1 MSFRQC
7 NHRRRALERKNSV
20 RRARRVGAGVLRRLL
35 AIRLWKPLEGRPFRR
50 LWAGAGLSMLADQAF
65 LVALAWLVLRI
76 TGSGAELGLVL
87 AVASIP
93 GTILTPAGGVLSDRY
108 SPALIMIISSAG
120 RVLLLAVLTA
130 LILVDATR
138 IWHVYLIAASLSALD
153 ALYYPA
159 SMSILPALVDR
170 DRLSAANGLTQGAEQ
185 VSSILGPALAGILL
199 ALIGL
204 GASFGAT
211 AVLFLIATALF
222 GAVARAAKPS
232 VPHDGDVR
240 EEDKEQSGARIE
252 FSEGLRYV
260 WRDGVI
266 RSLLLILLCT
276 NLAMM
281 GPLYVGGAVLAESR
295 LGGAGAFGTLV
306 GAAGVGALIGVAG
319 AGSVRRFRRRGLIE
333 LGLTGLLGLI
343 VGAIA
348 FVPNLVAAIA
358 LATAIGATSSF
369 LGVITVSWL
378 QERTEPALIGR
389 VMSFAMFSA
398 VALDPISFALA
409 GVLVEIDLKA
419 MFLAAGALLLLT
431 ALSGSLSR
439 TMREVD

>member
-1 MSFRQC
+1 MLSRL
-7 NHRRRALERKNSV
+7 RALHFW
-20 RRARRVGAGVLRRLL
+20 
-35 AIRLWKPLEGRPFRR
+35 IPLEARSFRR

-65 LVALAWLVLRI
+65 LVALAWLVLRVA
-76 TGSGAELGLVL
+76 GSGAELGLVL

-108 SPALIMIISSAG
+108 SPALIMIWASAG
-120 RVLLLAVLTA
+120 RVLLLALLTVLIMA
-130 LILVDATR
+130 DATKL
-138 IWHVYLIAASLSALD
+138 WHVYVIAAGLSALD

-159 SMSILPALVDR
+159 SMSIVPTLVDR
-170 DRLSAANGLTQGAEQ
+170 DRLSAANALTQAAEQ
-185 VSSILGPALAGILL
+185 VSSIFGPALAGTLL
-199 ALIGL
+199 ALLGL

-211 AVLFLIATALF
+211 SVLFLIATALF
-222 GAVARAAKPS
+222 VAIARAAKPS
-232 VPHDGDVR
+232 GASDVP
-240 EEDKEQSGARIE
+240 EEDNEQSGARIE
-252 FSEGLRYV
+252 FSEGIRYV

-306 GAAGVGALIGVAG
+306 GAAGVGALVGVVG
-319 AGSVRRFRRRGLIE
+319 AGSVSRFRRRGLIE
-333 LGLTGLLGLI
+333 LGLTGLLGII

-348 FVPNLVAAIA
+348 FVPNLAAAVA

-369 LGVITVSWL
+369 LGVVTVSWL

-409 GVLVEIDLKA
+409 GMLVGLNLTA

-431 ALSGSLSR
+431 AVLGALSH
-439 TMREVD
+439 TMREAD

>member
-1 MSFRQC
+1 M
-7 NHRRRALERKNSV
+7 L
-20 RRARRVGAGVLRRLL
+20 GRLL
-35 AIRLWKPLEGRPFRR
+35 ALRFWMPLKASAFRR

-65 LVALAWLVLRI
+65 LVALTWLVLRV

-108 SPALIMIISSAG
+108 SPALIMIWTSAG
-120 RVLLLAVLTA
+120 RVLLLALLTF
-130 LILVDATR
+130 LIMADATR
-138 IWHVYLIAASLSALD
+138 IWHVYVIAAGLSALD

-159 SMSILPALVDR
+159 SMSIVPTLVDR
-170 DRLSAANGLTQGAEQ
+170 ARLNAANALSQAAEQ
-185 VSSILGPALAGILL
+185 VSSIFGPALAGTLL
-199 ALIGL
+199 ALLGL

-222 GAVARAAKPS
+222 GAVARAAKSSGPQAS
-232 VPHDGDVR
+232 DVP
-240 EEDKEQSGARIE
+240 EEDKGQSGARIE
-252 FSEGLRYV
+252 FSEGISYV

-281 GPLYVGGAVLAESR
+281 GPLYVGGAVLADSR
-295 LGGAGAFGTLV
+295 LGGAGAFATLV
-306 GAAGVGALIGVAG
+306 GAAGAGALIGVVG
-319 AGSVRRFRRRGLIE
+319 AGSVSRFRRRGLIE
-333 LGLTGLLGLI
+333 LGLTGLLGII

-348 FVPNLVAAIA
+348 FVPNLVAAVA
-358 LATAIGATSSF
+358 LATSIGAISSF
-369 LGVITVSWL
+369 LGVITISWL
-378 QERTEPALIGR
+378 QERAEPRLIGR

-409 GVLVEIDLKA
+409 GVLVELDLTA
-419 MFLAAGALLLLT
+419 MFLAAGTLLLLT
-431 ALSGSLSR
+431 AVLGALSR

>member
-1 MSFRQC
+1 M
-7 NHRRRALERKNSV
+7 
-20 RRARRVGAGVLRRLL
+20 LRRLL
-35 AIRLWKPLEGRPFRR
+35 AFRLWKPLEARPFRR

-65 LVALAWLVLRI
+65 LVALTWLVLRI
-76 TGSGAELGLVL
+76 SGSGAELGLVL

-120 RVLLLAVLTA
+120 RVLLLAFLTA

-138 IWHVYLIAASLSALD
+138 IWHVYLIAAGLSALD

-159 SMSILPALVDR
+159 SMSILPTLVDR
-170 DRLSAANGLTQGAEQ
+170 DRLSAANALTQGAEQ

-222 GAVARAAKPS
+222 GSVARAAKTS
-232 VPHDGDVR
+232 GSQASDVS
-240 EEDKEQSGARIE
+240 EEDNVQGGARIE
-252 FSEGLRYV
+252 FGEGLRYV

-306 GAAGVGALIGVAG
+306 GAAGVGALVGVAV
-319 AGSVRRFRRRGLIE
+319 AGSVSRFRRRGLIE

-348 FVPNLVAAIA
+348 FVPNLTAAIV

-409 GVLVEIDLKA
+409 GVLVGINLEA

-431 ALSGSLSR
+431 AVSGAISR
-439 TMREVD
+439 TMRRAD

>member
-1 MSFRQC
+1 
-7 NHRRRALERKNSV
+7 L
-20 RRARRVGAGVLRRLL
+20 
-35 AIRLWKPLEGRPFRR
+35 
-50 LWAGAGLSMLADQAF
+50 AGA
-65 LVALAWLVLRI
+65 
-76 TGSGAELGLVL
+76 
-87 AVASIP
+87 
-93 GTILTPAGGVLSDRY
+93 
-108 SPALIMIISSAG
+108 
-120 RVLLLAVLTA
+120 
-130 LILVDATR
+130 
-138 IWHVYLIAASLSALD
+138 
-153 ALYYPA
+153 
-159 SMSILPALVDR
+159 
-170 DRLSAANGLTQGAEQ
+170 
-185 VSSILGPALAGILL
+185 LL
-199 ALIGL
+199 ALLGL
-204 GASFGAT
+204 GASLGAT

-232 VPHDGDVR
+232 GSKADDVP
-240 EEDKEQSGARIE
+240 EEDKGQSGARIE
-252 FSEGLRYV
+252 FSEGMRYV

-306 GAAGVGALIGVAG
+306 GAAGVGALIGIVG
-319 AGSVRRFRRRGLIE
+319 AGSVSRFRRRGLIE
-333 LGLTGLLGLI
+333 LGLTGLLGII

-348 FVPNLVAAIA
+348 FVPNLLAAIA
-358 LATAIGATSSF
+358 IATAIGATSSF

-378 QERTEPALIGR
+378 QERTEPALLGR

-409 GVLVEIDLKA
+409 GILVELDLTA

-431 ALSGSLSR
+431 AVLGALSR

>member
-1 MSFRQC
+1 
-7 NHRRRALERKNSV
+7 
-20 RRARRVGAGVLRRLL
+20 VLGRLL
-35 AIRLWKPLEGRPFRR
+35 ALRFWVPLKASAFRR

-65 LVALAWLVLRI
+65 LVALTWLVLRV

-93 GTILTPAGGVLSDRY
+93 GTILTPAGEVLSDRY
-108 SPALIMIISSAG
+108 SPALIMIWTSAG
-120 RVLLLAVLTA
+120 RVLLLALLTF
-130 LILVDATR
+130 LIMADATR
-138 IWHVYLIAASLSALD
+138 IWHVYVIAAGLSALD

-159 SMSILPALVDR
+159 SMSIVPTLVDR
-170 DRLSAANGLTQGAEQ
+170 ARLNAANALSQAAEQ
-185 VSSILGPALAGILL
+185 VSSIFGPALAGTLL
-199 ALIGL
+199 ALLGL

-222 GAVARAAKPS
+222 GAVARAAKSSGPQACD
-232 VPHDGDVR
+232 VP
-240 EEDKEQSGARIE
+240 EEDKGQSGARIE
-252 FSEGLRYV
+252 FSEGISYV

-295 LGGAGAFGTLV
+295 LGGAGAFATLV
-306 GAAGVGALIGVAG
+306 GAAGAGALIGVVG
-319 AGSVRRFRRRGLIE
+319 AGSVSRFRRRGLIE
-333 LGLTGLLGLI
+333 LGLTGLLGII

-348 FVPNLVAAIA
+348 FVPNLVAAVA
-358 LATAIGATSSF
+358 LATSIGAISSF
-369 LGVITVSWL
+369 LGVITISWL
-378 QERTEPALIGR
+378 QERAEPRLIGR

-409 GVLVEIDLKA
+409 GVLVELDLTA
-419 MFLAAGALLLLT
+419 MFLAAGTLLLLT
-431 ALSGSLSR
+431 AVLGALSH

>member
-1 MSFRQC
+1 VLGRL
-7 NHRRRALERKNSV
+7 RALHF
-20 RRARRVGAGVLRRLL
+20 
-35 AIRLWKPLEGRPFRR
+35 WKPLEGRSFRR
-50 LWAGAGLSMLADQAF
+50 LWAGAGLSMIADQAF
-65 LVALAWLVLRI
+65 LVALTWLVLRVS
-76 TGSGAELGLVL
+76 GSGAELGLVL

-108 SPALIMIISSAG
+108 SPALIMIWASAG
-120 RVLLLAVLTA
+120 RILLLALLTG
-130 LILVDATR
+130 LIVADTTQL
-138 IWHVYLIAASLSALD
+138 WHVYVIAASLSALD

-159 SMSILPALVDR
+159 SMSIVPTLVDR
-170 DRLSAANGLTQGAEQ
+170 DRLGAANALTHGAEQ
-185 VSSILGPALAGILL
+185 ASSIFGPALAGGLL
-199 ALIGL
+199 ALLGL

-211 AVLFLIATALF
+211 AVLFLISTALF
-222 GAVARAAKPS
+222 GTVARAAKPAGARA
-232 VPHDGDVR
+232 GDVP
-240 EEDKEQSGARIE
+240 EEDQSRALASFIE
-252 FSEGLRYV
+252 GIRYV

-306 GAAGVGALIGVAG
+306 GAAGVGALIGVAA

-333 LGLTGLLGLI
+333 LGLTGLLGVI

-348 FVPNLVAAIA
+348 FVPNLVAAIVI
-358 LATAIGATSSF
+358 ATAIGATASF
-369 LGVITVSWL
+369 LGIITISWL
-378 QERTEPALIGR
+378 QERTEPGLLGR

-409 GVLVEIDLKA
+409 GILVELDLTA

-431 ALSGSLSR
+431 ALLGVLSR

>member
-1 MSFRQC
+1 M
-7 NHRRRALERKNSV
+7 
-20 RRARRVGAGVLRRLL
+20 LRRLL
-35 AIRLWKPLEGRPFRR
+35 ALHIWRPLEARPFRR
-50 LWAGAGLSMLADQAF
+50 LWARAGLSMVADQAF
-65 LVALAWLVLRI
+65 LVALTWLVLRVS
-76 TGSGAELGLVL
+76 GSSAELGLVL

-93 GTILTPAGGVLSDRY
+93 GTILTPAGGILSDRY
-108 SPALIMIISSAG
+108 SPALIMISASAG
-120 RVLLLAVLTA
+120 RVLLLALLTV
-130 LILVDATR
+130 LILADATR
-138 IWHVYLIAASLSALD
+138 LWHVYVIAASLSALD

-159 SMSILPALVDR
+159 SMSIVPTMVDR
-170 DRLSAANGLTQGAEQ
+170 DRLSAANALTQGAEQ
-185 VSSILGPALAGILL
+185 ASSIFGPALAGSLVALL
-199 ALIGL
+199 GL

-222 GAVARAAKPS
+222 GAVARAAKFAGPPTS
-232 VPHDGDVR
+232 DVPE
-240 EEDKEQSGARIE
+240 EEDNEQGRALIE

-306 GAAGVGALIGVAG
+306 GAAGIGSLIGVVG
-319 AGSVRRFRRRGLIE
+319 AGSVSRFRRRGLIE
-333 LGLTGLLGLI
+333 LGLTGLLGII

-348 FVPNLVAAIA
+348 FVPNLVAAVA
-358 LATAIGATSSF
+358 LATAIGATASF
-369 LGVITVSWL
+369 LGVITISWL
-378 QERTEPALIGR
+378 QERTEPGLIGR

-409 GVLVEIDLKA
+409 GFLVEFDLTA

-431 ALSGSLSR
+431 AVLGALSR

>member
-1 MSFRQC
+1 MLGRL
-7 NHRRRALERKNSV
+7 RALHF
-20 RRARRVGAGVLRRLL
+20 
-35 AIRLWKPLEGRPFRR
+35 WKPLEARSFRR
-50 LWAGAGLSMLADQAF
+50 LWAGAGLSMIADQAF
-65 LVALAWLVLRI
+65 LVALTWLVLRVS
-76 TGSGAELGLVL
+76 GSGAELGLVL

-93 GTILTPAGGVLSDRY
+93 GTILTPVGGVLSDRY
-108 SPALIMIISSAG
+108 SPALIMIWASAG
-120 RVLLLAVLTA
+120 RILLLALLTA
-130 LILVDATR
+130 LILADATLL
-138 IWHVYLIAASLSALD
+138 WHVYVIAASLSALD

-159 SMSILPALVDR
+159 SMSIVPSLVDR
-170 DRLSAANGLTQGAEQ
+170 DRLGAANALTQGAEQ
-185 VSSILGPALAGILL
+185 ASSIFGPALAGGLL
-199 ALIGL
+199 ALLGL

-222 GAVARAAKPS
+222 GAVARAAKPAGS
-232 VPHDGDVR
+232 PAGDVP
-240 EEDKEQSGARIE
+240 EENNEQNRALTSFIE
-252 FSEGLRYV
+252 GIRYV

-306 GAAGVGALIGVAG
+306 GAAGVGSLIGVAG

-333 LGLTGLLGLI
+333 LGLTGLLGII

-348 FVPNLVAAIA
+348 FVPNLMAAIA
-358 LATAIGATSSF
+358 LATAIGATGSF
-369 LGVITVSWL
+369 LGVITISWL
-378 QERTEPALIGR
+378 QERTEPGLLGR

-409 GVLVEIDLKA
+409 GVLVELDLTA

-431 ALSGSLSR
+431 AVLGALSR

>member
-1 MSFRQC
+1 
-7 NHRRRALERKNSV
+7 
-20 RRARRVGAGVLRRLL
+20 
-35 AIRLWKPLEGRPFRR
+35 
-50 LWAGAGLSMLADQAF
+50 MLADQAF
-65 LVALAWLVLRI
+65 LVALTWLVLRV

-93 GTILTPAGGVLSDRY
+93 GTILTPAGGVLSDRH
-108 SPALIMIISSAG
+108 SPALIMISTSAG
-120 RVLLLAVLTA
+120 RVLLLALLTV
-130 LILVDATR
+130 LILADATKL
-138 IWHVYLIAASLSALD
+138 WHVYVIAAGLSALD
-153 ALYYPA
+153 GLYYPA
-159 SMSILPALVDR
+159 SMSIVPTLVDR
-170 DRLSAANGLTQGAEQ
+170 DRLSAANALTQGAEQ
-185 VSSILGPALAGILL
+185 VSSIFGPALAGTLL
-199 ALIGL
+199 ALLGL

-222 GAVARAAKPS
+222 GAVTRAAKS
-232 VPHDGDVR
+232 SGSQAGDVP
-240 EEDKEQSGARIE
+240 EVDNGQGGARIE
-252 FSEGLRYV
+252 FSEGVRYV

-306 GAAGVGALIGVAG
+306 GAAGVGALIGVVG
-319 AGSVRRFRRRGLIE
+319 AGSVSRFRRRGLIE
-333 LGLTGLLGLI
+333 LGLTGLLGII

-348 FVPNLVAAIA
+348 FVPNLAAA
-358 LATAIGATSSF
+358 VTLAISIGATSSF
-369 LGVITVSWL
+369 LGVITISWL

-409 GVLVEIDLKA
+409 GILVGLNLTA

-431 ALSGSLSR
+431 AVLGALSR

>member
-1 MSFRQC
+1 
-7 NHRRRALERKNSV
+7 
-20 RRARRVGAGVLRRLL
+20 VLGRLL
-35 AIRLWKPLEGRPFRR
+35 ALRFWVPLKASAFRR

-65 LVALAWLVLRI
+65 LVALTWLVLRV

-108 SPALIMIISSAG
+108 SPALIMIWTSAG
-120 RVLLLAVLTA
+120 RVLLLALLTF
-130 LILVDATR
+130 LIMADATR
-138 IWHVYLIAASLSALD
+138 IWHVYVIAAGLSALD

-159 SMSILPALVDR
+159 SMSIVPTLVDR
-170 DRLSAANGLTQGAEQ
+170 ARLNAANALSQAAEQ
-185 VSSILGPALAGILL
+185 VSSIFGPALAGTLL
-199 ALIGL
+199 ALLGL

-222 GAVARAAKPS
+222 GAVARAAKSSGPQACD
-232 VPHDGDVR
+232 VP
-240 EEDKEQSGARIE
+240 EEDKGQSGARIE
-252 FSEGLRYV
+252 FSEGISYV

-295 LGGAGAFGTLV
+295 LGGAGAFATLV
-306 GAAGVGALIGVAG
+306 GAAGAGALIGVVG
-319 AGSVRRFRRRGLIE
+319 AGSVSRFRRRGLIE
-333 LGLTGLLGLI
+333 LGLTGLLGII

-348 FVPNLVAAIA
+348 FVPNLVAAVA
-358 LATAIGATSSF
+358 LATSIGAISSF
-369 LGVITVSWL
+369 LGVITISWL
-378 QERTEPALIGR
+378 QERAEPRLIGR

-409 GVLVEIDLKA
+409 GVLVELDLTA
-419 MFLAAGALLLLT
+419 MFLAAGTLLLLT
-431 ALSGSLSR
+431 AVLGALSH

>member
-1 MSFRQC
+1 
-7 NHRRRALERKNSV
+7 
-20 RRARRVGAGVLRRLL
+20 
-35 AIRLWKPLEGRPFRR
+35 
-50 LWAGAGLSMLADQAF
+50 MLADQAF
-65 LVALAWLVLRI
+65 LVALTWLVLRV

-93 GTILTPAGGVLSDRY
+93 GTILMPAGGVLSDRY
-108 SPALIMIISSAG
+108 SPALIMIWASAG
-120 RVLLLAVLTA
+120 RVLLLALLTVLIMA
-130 LILVDATR
+130 DATR
-138 IWHVYLIAASLSALD
+138 IWHVYVIAAGLSALD

-159 SMSILPALVDR
+159 SMSIVPTLVDR
-170 DRLSAANGLTQGAEQ
+170 DRLSAANALTQAAEQ
-185 VSSILGPALAGILL
+185 VSSIFGPALAGTLL
-199 ALIGL
+199 ALLGL

-222 GAVARAAKPS
+222 GAVARVAKPS
-232 VPHDGDVR
+232 GAEASDVP
-240 EEDKEQSGARIE
+240 EDNEQSGARIE
-252 FSEGLRYV
+252 FSEGIRYV

-306 GAAGVGALIGVAG
+306 GAAGVGALVGVVG
-319 AGSVRRFRRRGLIE
+319 AGSVSRFRRRGLIE
-333 LGLTGLLGLI
+333 LGLTGLLGII

-348 FVPNLVAAIA
+348 FVPNLAAAVA
-358 LATAIGATSSF
+358 LAIAIGATSSF

-409 GVLVEIDLKA
+409 GMLVGLNLTA

-431 ALSGSLSR
+431 AVLGALSR

>member
-1 MSFRQC
+1 
-7 NHRRRALERKNSV
+7 
-20 RRARRVGAGVLRRLL
+20 VLGRLL
-35 AIRLWKPLEGRPFRR
+35 ALRFWMPLKASAFRR

-65 LVALAWLVLRI
+65 LVALTWLVLRV

-108 SPALIMIISSAG
+108 SPALIMIWTSAG
-120 RVLLLAVLTA
+120 RVLLLALLTF
-130 LILVDATR
+130 LIMADATR
-138 IWHVYLIAASLSALD
+138 IWHVYVIAAGLSALD

-159 SMSILPALVDR
+159 SMSIVPTLVDR
-170 DRLSAANGLTQGAEQ
+170 ARLNAANALSQAAEQ
-185 VSSILGPALAGILL
+185 VSSIFGPALAGTLL
-199 ALIGL
+199 ALLGL

-222 GAVARAAKPS
+222 GAVARAAKSSRPQAS
-232 VPHDGDVR
+232 DVP
-240 EEDKEQSGARIE
+240 EEDKGQSGARIE
-252 FSEGLRYV
+252 LSEGISYV

-295 LGGAGAFGTLV
+295 LGGAGAFATLV
-306 GAAGVGALIGVAG
+306 GAAGAGALIGVVG
-319 AGSVRRFRRRGLIE
+319 AGSVSRFRRRGLIE
-333 LGLTGLLGLI
+333 LGLTGLLGII

-348 FVPNLVAAIA
+348 FVPNLVAAVA
-358 LATAIGATSSF
+358 LATSIGAISSF
-369 LGVITVSWL
+369 LGVITISWL
-378 QERTEPALIGR
+378 QERAEPRLIGR

-398 VALDPISFALA
+398 IALDPISFALA
-409 GVLVEIDLKA
+409 GVLVELDLTA
-419 MFLAAGALLLLT
+419 MFLAAGTLLLLT
-431 ALSGSLSR
+431 AVLGGLSR

>member
-1 MSFRQC
+1 M
-7 NHRRRALERKNSV
+7 
-20 RRARRVGAGVLRRLL
+20 
-35 AIRLWKPLEGRPFRR
+35 I
-50 LWAGAGLSMLADQAF
+50 ADQAF
-65 LVALAWLVLRI
+65 LVALTWLVLRVS
-76 TGSGAELGLVL
+76 GSGAELGLVL

-108 SPALIMIISSAG
+108 SPALIMIWASAG
-120 RVLLLAVLTA
+120 RILLLALLTG
-130 LILVDATR
+130 LIVADATQL
-138 IWHVYLIAASLSALD
+138 WHVYVIAASLSALD

-159 SMSILPALVDR
+159 SMTIVPTLVDR
-170 DRLSAANGLTQGAEQ
+170 DRLGAANALTHGAEQ
-185 VSSILGPALAGILL
+185 ASSIFGPALAGGLL
-199 ALIGL
+199 ALLGL

-211 AVLFLIATALF
+211 AVLFLISTALF
-222 GAVARAAKPS
+222 GTVARAAKPARS
-232 VPHDGDVR
+232 QAGEVP
-240 EEDKEQSGARIE
+240 EEDQSRALASFIE
-252 FSEGLRYV
+252 GISYV

-306 GAAGVGALIGVAG
+306 GAAGVGALIGVAA

-333 LGLTGLLGLI
+333 LGLTGLLGVI

-358 LATAIGATSSF
+358 LATAIGATASF
-369 LGVITVSWL
+369 LGVITISWL
-378 QERTEPALIGR
+378 QERTEPGLLGR

-409 GVLVEIDLKA
+409 GILVELDLTA

-431 ALSGSLSR
+431 ALLGVLSR

>member
-1 MSFRQC
+1 
-7 NHRRRALERKNSV
+7 
-20 RRARRVGAGVLRRLL
+20 VLGRLL
-35 AIRLWKPLEGRPFRR
+35 ALRFWVPLKASAFRR

-65 LVALAWLVLRI
+65 LVALTWLVLRV

-108 SPALIMIISSAG
+108 SPALIMIWTSAG
-120 RVLLLAVLTA
+120 RVLLLALLTF
-130 LILVDATR
+130 LIMADATR
-138 IWHVYLIAASLSALD
+138 IWHVYVIAAGLSALD

-159 SMSILPALVDR
+159 SMSIVPTLVDR
-170 DRLSAANGLTQGAEQ
+170 TRLNAANALSQAAEQ
-185 VSSILGPALAGILL
+185 VSSIFGPALAGTLL
-199 ALIGL
+199 ALLGL

-232 VPHDGDVR
+232 GSQASDVP
-240 EEDKEQSGARIE
+240 EEDKGQSGARIE
-252 FSEGLRYV
+252 FSEGIRYV

-306 GAAGVGALIGVAG
+306 GAAGVGALIGVVG
-319 AGSVRRFRRRGLIE
+319 AGSVSRFRRRGLIE
-333 LGLTGLLGLI
+333 LGLTGLLGII

-348 FVPNLVAAIA
+348 FVPNLVTAVA
-358 LATAIGATSSF
+358 LATSIGAISSF
-369 LGVITVSWL
+369 LGVITISWL
-378 QERTEPALIGR
+378 QERAEPRLIGR

-409 GVLVEIDLKA
+409 GVLVELDLTA

-431 ALSGSLSR
+431 AVLGALSR

>member
-1 MSFRQC
+1 M
-7 NHRRRALERKNSV
+7 
-20 RRARRVGAGVLRRLL
+20 
-35 AIRLWKPLEGRPFRR
+35 I
-50 LWAGAGLSMLADQAF
+50 ADQAF
-65 LVALAWLVLRI
+65 LVALTWLVLRVS
-76 TGSGAELGLVL
+76 GSGAELGLVL

-93 GTILTPAGGVLSDRY
+93 GTILTPVGGVLSDRY
-108 SPALIMIISSAG
+108 SPALIMIWASVG
-120 RVLLLAVLTA
+120 RILLLALLTA
-130 LILVDATR
+130 LILADATLL
-138 IWHVYLIAASLSALD
+138 WHVYVIAASLSALD

-159 SMSILPALVDR
+159 SMSIVPSLVDR
-170 DRLSAANGLTQGAEQ
+170 DRLGAANALTQGAEQ
-185 VSSILGPALAGILL
+185 ASSIFGPALAGGLL
-199 ALIGL
+199 ALLGL

-222 GAVARAAKPS
+222 GAVARAAKPAGS
-232 VPHDGDVR
+232 PAGDVP
-240 EEDKEQSGARIE
+240 EEDDEQSRALTSFIE
-252 FSEGLRYV
+252 GIRYV

-306 GAAGVGALIGVAG
+306 GAAGVGSLIGVAG

-333 LGLTGLLGLI
+333 LGLTGLLGII

-358 LATAIGATSSF
+358 LATAIGATASF
-369 LGVITVSWL
+369 LGVITISWL
-378 QERTEPALIGR
+378 QERTEPGLLGR

-409 GVLVEIDLKA
+409 GVLVELDLTA

-431 ALSGSLSR
+431 AVLGALNR

>member
-1 MSFRQC
+1 M
-7 NHRRRALERKNSV
+7 
-20 RRARRVGAGVLRRLL
+20 
-35 AIRLWKPLEGRPFRR
+35 PLKASAFRR

-65 LVALAWLVLRI
+65 LVALTWLVLRV

-108 SPALIMIISSAG
+108 SPALIMIWTSAG
-120 RVLLLAVLTA
+120 RVLLLALLTF
-130 LILVDATR
+130 LIMADATR
-138 IWHVYLIAASLSALD
+138 IWHVYVIAAGLSALD

-159 SMSILPALVDR
+159 SMSIVPTLVDR
-170 DRLSAANGLTQGAEQ
+170 ARLNAANALSQAAEQ
-185 VSSILGPALAGILL
+185 VSSIFGPALAGTLL
-199 ALIGL
+199 ALLGL

-222 GAVARAAKPS
+222 GAVARAAKSSGPQAS
-232 VPHDGDVR
+232 DVP
-240 EEDKEQSGARIE
+240 EEDKGQSGARIE
-252 FSEGLRYV
+252 LSEGISYV

-306 GAAGVGALIGVAG
+306 GAAGAGALIGVVG
-319 AGSVRRFRRRGLIE
+319 AGSVSRFRRRGLIE
-333 LGLTGLLGLI
+333 LGLTGLLGII

-348 FVPNLVAAIA
+348 FVPNLVAAVA
-358 LATAIGATSSF
+358 LATSIGAISSF
-369 LGVITVSWL
+369 LGVITISWL
-378 QERTEPALIGR
+378 QERAEPRLIGR

-409 GVLVEIDLKA
+409 GVLVELDLTA
-419 MFLAAGALLLLT
+419 MFLAAGTLLLLT
-431 ALSGSLSR
+431 AVLGALSR

>member
-1 MSFRQC
+1 M
-7 NHRRRALERKNSV
+7 
-20 RRARRVGAGVLRRLL
+20 
-35 AIRLWKPLEGRPFRR
+35 PLEVRSFRR

-65 LVALAWLVLRI
+65 LVALTWLVLRV

-108 SPALIMIISSAG
+108 SPALIMIWASAV
-120 RVLLLAVLTA
+120 RVLLLALLTVLIMADT
-130 LILVDATR
+130 TR
-138 IWHVYLIAASLSALD
+138 IWHVYIIAAGLSALD

-159 SMSILPALVDR
+159 SMSIVPTLVDR
-170 DRLSAANGLTQGAEQ
+170 DRLSAANALTQAAEQ
-185 VSSILGPALAGILL
+185 VSSIFGPALAGTLL
-199 ALIGL
+199 ALLGL

-211 AVLFLIATALF
+211 SVLFLIATALF
-222 GAVARAAKPS
+222 GAVARVAKPS
-232 VPHDGDVR
+232 GAEVSDVP
-240 EEDKEQSGARIE
+240 EEDKGQSGARIE
-252 FSEGLRYV
+252 FSEGIRYV

-306 GAAGVGALIGVAG
+306 GAAGVGALIGIVG
-319 AGSVRRFRRRGLIE
+319 AGSVSRFRRRGLIE
-333 LGLTGLLGLI
+333 LGLTSLLGVI

-348 FVPNLVAAIA
+348 FVPNLAAAIA
-358 LATAIGATSSF
+358 LAIAIGATSSF
-369 LGVITVSWL
+369 LGVVTVSWL

-409 GVLVEIDLKA
+409 GMLVGLNLTA

-431 ALSGSLSR
+431 AVLGALSH
-439 TMREVD
+439 TMREAD

>member
-1 MSFRQC
+1 M
-7 NHRRRALERKNSV
+7 
-20 RRARRVGAGVLRRLL
+20 
-35 AIRLWKPLEGRPFRR
+35 PLEVRSFRR

-65 LVALAWLVLRI
+65 LVALTWLVLRVA
-76 TGSGAELGLVL
+76 GSGAELGLVL

-108 SPALIMIISSAG
+108 SPALIMIWASAV
-120 RVLLLAVLTA
+120 RVLLLALLTVLIMADT
-130 LILVDATR
+130 TR
-138 IWHVYLIAASLSALD
+138 IWHVYIIAAGLSALD

-159 SMSILPALVDR
+159 SMSIVPTLVDR
-170 DRLSAANGLTQGAEQ
+170 ARLNAANALSQAAEQ
-185 VSSILGPALAGILL
+185 VSSIFGPALAGTLL
-199 ALIGL
+199 ALLGL

-232 VPHDGDVR
+232 GPQASDVP
-240 EEDKEQSGARIE
+240 EEDKGQSGARIE
-252 FSEGLRYV
+252 LSEGISYV

-295 LGGAGAFGTLV
+295 LGGAGAFATLV
-306 GAAGVGALIGVAG
+306 GAAGAGALIGVVG
-319 AGSVRRFRRRGLIE
+319 AGSVSRFRRRGLIE
-333 LGLTGLLGLI
+333 LGLTGLLGII

-348 FVPNLVAAIA
+348 FVPNLVAAVA
-358 LATAIGATSSF
+358 LATSIGAISSF
-369 LGVITVSWL
+369 LGVITISWL
-378 QERTEPALIGR
+378 QERAEPRLIGR
-389 VMSFAMFSA
+389 VMSFAMFYA

-409 GVLVEIDLKA
+409 GVLVELDLTA
-419 MFLAAGALLLLT
+419 MFLAAGTLLLLT
-431 ALSGSLSR
+431 AVLGALSH

>member
-1 MSFRQC
+1 
-7 NHRRRALERKNSV
+7 
-20 RRARRVGAGVLRRLL
+20 
-35 AIRLWKPLEGRPFRR
+35 
-50 LWAGAGLSMLADQAF
+50 
-65 LVALAWLVLRI
+65 VALTWLVLRV

-108 SPALIMIISSAG
+108 SPALIMIWTSAG
-120 RVLLLAVLTA
+120 RVLLLALLTF
-130 LILVDATR
+130 LIMADATR
-138 IWHVYLIAASLSALD
+138 IWHVYVIAAGLSALD

-159 SMSILPALVDR
+159 SMSIVPTLVDR
-170 DRLSAANGLTQGAEQ
+170 ARLNAANALSQAAEQ
-185 VSSILGPALAGILL
+185 VSSIFGPALAGTLL
-199 ALIGL
+199 ALLGL

-211 AVLFLIATALF
+211 AFLFLIATALF

-232 VPHDGDVR
+232 GPQASDVP
-240 EEDKEQSGARIE
+240 EEDKGQSGARIE
-252 FSEGLRYV
+252 FSEGISYV

-306 GAAGVGALIGVAG
+306 GAAGAGALIGVVG
-319 AGSVRRFRRRGLIE
+319 AGSVSRFRRRGLIE
-333 LGLTGLLGLI
+333 LGLTGLLGII

-348 FVPNLVAAIA
+348 FVPNLVAAVA
-358 LATAIGATSSF
+358 LATSIGAISSF
-369 LGVITVSWL
+369 LGVITISWL
-378 QERTEPALIGR
+378 QERAEPRLIGR

-409 GVLVEIDLKA
+409 GVLVELDLKA
-419 MFLAAGALLLLT
+419 MFLAAGTLLLLT
-431 ALSGSLSR
+431 AVLGALSR

>member
-1 MSFRQC
+1 
-7 NHRRRALERKNSV
+7 
-20 RRARRVGAGVLRRLL
+20 VLRRLL
-35 AIRLWKPLEGRPFRR
+35 AFRLWKPLEARPFRR
-50 LWAGAGLSMLADQAF
+50 LWAGGGLSMLADQAF
-65 LVALAWLVLRI
+65 LVALTWLVLRV

-120 RVLLLAVLTA
+120 RVLLLALLTV
-130 LILVDATR
+130 LILADATR
-138 IWHVYLIAASLSALD
+138 IWHLYVIAGSLSALD

-159 SMSILPALVDR
+159 SMAILPTLVDR
-170 DRLSAANGLTQGAEQ
+170 DRLSAANALTQGAEQ
-185 VSSILGPALAGILL
+185 VSSIFGPALAGILL
-199 ALIGL
+199 ALVGL

-222 GAVARAAKPS
+222 GTVARAAKPS
-232 VPHDGDVR
+232 GSQVSDVP
-240 EEDKEQSGARIE
+240 EEVKGQSGARIE
-252 FSEGLRYV
+252 FSEGIRYV

-281 GPLYVGGAVLAESR
+281 GPLYVGGAVLADSR

-306 GAAGVGALIGVAG
+306 GAAGVGALVGVAC
-319 AGSVRRFRRRGLIE
+319 AGSVSRFRRRGLIE
-333 LGLTGLLGLI
+333 LGLTGLLGII
-343 VGAIA
+343 VGSIA
-348 FVPNLVAAIA
+348 FVPNLVAAVA
-358 LATAIGATSSF
+358 LAIAIGAISSF
-369 LGVITVSWL
+369 LGVVTVSWL

-409 GVLVEIDLKA
+409 GILVGIDLTS

-431 ALSGSLSR
+431 AVLGALSR

>member
-1 MSFRQC
+1 
-7 NHRRRALERKNSV
+7 
-20 RRARRVGAGVLRRLL
+20 VLGRLL
-35 AIRLWKPLEGRPFRR
+35 ALRFWMPLKARAFRR

-65 LVALAWLVLRI
+65 LVALTWLVLRV

-108 SPALIMIISSAG
+108 SPALIMIWTSAG
-120 RVLLLAVLTA
+120 RVLLLALLTF
-130 LILVDATR
+130 LIMADATR
-138 IWHVYLIAASLSALD
+138 IWHVYVIAAGLSALD

-159 SMSILPALVDR
+159 SMSIVPTLVDR
-170 DRLSAANGLTQGAEQ
+170 ARLNAANALSQAAEQ
-185 VSSILGPALAGILL
+185 VSSIFGPALAGTLL
-199 ALIGL
+199 ALLGL

-222 GAVARAAKPS
+222 GAVARAAKSSGPQAS
-232 VPHDGDVR
+232 DVP
-240 EEDKEQSGARIE
+240 EEDKGQSGARIE
-252 FSEGLRYV
+252 FSEGISYV

-295 LGGAGAFGTLV
+295 LGGAGAFATLV
-306 GAAGVGALIGVAG
+306 GAAGAGALIGVVG
-319 AGSVRRFRRRGLIE
+319 AGSVSRFRRRGLIE
-333 LGLTGLLGLI
+333 LGLTGLLGII

-348 FVPNLVAAIA
+348 FVPNLVAAVA
-358 LATAIGATSSF
+358 LATSIGAISSF
-369 LGVITVSWL
+369 LGVITISWL
-378 QERTEPALIGR
+378 QERAEPRLIGR

-409 GVLVEIDLKA
+409 GVLVELDLTA
-419 MFLAAGALLLLT
+419 MFLAAGTLLLLT
-431 ALSGSLSR
+431 AVLGALSH

>member
-1 MSFRQC
+1 
-7 NHRRRALERKNSV
+7 
-20 RRARRVGAGVLRRLL
+20 VLGRLL
-35 AIRLWKPLEGRPFRR
+35 ALRFWMPLKASAFRR

-65 LVALAWLVLRI
+65 LVALTWLVLRV

-108 SPALIMIISSAG
+108 SPALIMIWTSAG
-120 RVLLLAVLTA
+120 RVLLLALLTF
-130 LILVDATR
+130 LIMADATR
-138 IWHVYLIAASLSALD
+138 IWHVYVIAAGLSALD

-159 SMSILPALVDR
+159 SMSIVPTLVDR
-170 DRLSAANGLTQGAEQ
+170 ARLNAANALSQAAEQ
-185 VSSILGPALAGILL
+185 VSSIFGPALAGTLL
-199 ALIGL
+199 ALLGL

-211 AVLFLIATALF
+211 AALFLIATALF
-222 GAVARAAKPS
+222 GAVARAAKSSGPQAS
-232 VPHDGDVR
+232 DVP
-240 EEDKEQSGARIE
+240 EEDKGQSGARIE
-252 FSEGLRYV
+252 FSEGISYV

-295 LGGAGAFGTLV
+295 LGGAGAFATLV
-306 GAAGVGALIGVAG
+306 GAAGAGALIGVVG
-319 AGSVRRFRRRGLIE
+319 AGSVSRFRRRGLIE
-333 LGLTGLLGLI
+333 LGLTGLLGII

-348 FVPNLVAAIA
+348 FVPNLVAAVA
-358 LATAIGATSSF
+358 LATSIGAISSF
-369 LGVITVSWL
+369 LGVITISWL
-378 QERTEPALIGR
+378 QERAEPRLIGR

-409 GVLVEIDLKA
+409 GVLVELDLTA
-419 MFLAAGALLLLT
+419 MFLAAGTLLLLT
-431 ALSGSLSR
+431 AVLGALSH

>member
-1 MSFRQC
+1 M
-7 NHRRRALERKNSV
+7 
-20 RRARRVGAGVLRRLL
+20 
-35 AIRLWKPLEGRPFRR
+35 PLEVRSFRR

-65 LVALAWLVLRI
+65 LVALTWLVLRV

-108 SPALIMIISSAG
+108 SPALIMIWASAV
-120 RVLLLAVLTA
+120 RVLLLALLTVLIMADT
-130 LILVDATR
+130 TR
-138 IWHVYLIAASLSALD
+138 IWHVYIIAAGLSALD

-159 SMSILPALVDR
+159 SMSIVPTLVDR
-170 DRLSAANGLTQGAEQ
+170 DRLSAANALTQAAEQ
-185 VSSILGPALAGILL
+185 VSSIFGPALAGTLL
-199 ALIGL
+199 ALLGL

-211 AVLFLIATALF
+211 SVLFLIATALF
-222 GAVARAAKPS
+222 GAVARVAKPS
-232 VPHDGDVR
+232 GAEVSDVP
-240 EEDKEQSGARIE
+240 EEDKGQSGARIE
-252 FSEGLRYV
+252 FSEGIRYV
-260 WRDGVI
+260 WRDGII

-306 GAAGVGALIGVAG
+306 GAAGVGALIGIVG
-319 AGSVRRFRRRGLIE
+319 AGSVSRFRRRGLIE
-333 LGLTGLLGLI
+333 LGLTSLLGVI

-348 FVPNLVAAIA
+348 FVPNLAAAIA
-358 LATAIGATSSF
+358 LAIAIGATSSF
-369 LGVITVSWL
+369 LGVVTVSWL

-409 GVLVEIDLKA
+409 GMLVGLNLTA

-431 ALSGSLSR
+431 AVLGALSH
-439 TMREVD
+439 TMREAD

>member
-1 MSFRQC
+1 
-7 NHRRRALERKNSV
+7 
-20 RRARRVGAGVLRRLL
+20 VLGRLL
-35 AIRLWKPLEGRPFRR
+35 ALRFWMPLKASAFRR

-65 LVALAWLVLRI
+65 LVALTWLVLRV

-108 SPALIMIISSAG
+108 SPALIMIWTSAG
-120 RVLLLAVLTA
+120 RVLLLGLLTF
-130 LILVDATR
+130 LIMADTTR
-138 IWHVYLIAASLSALD
+138 IWHVYVIAAGLSALD

-159 SMSILPALVDR
+159 SMSILPTLVDR
-170 DRLSAANGLTQGAEQ
+170 ARLNAANALSQAAEQ
-185 VSSILGPALAGILL
+185 VSSIFGPALAGTLL
-199 ALIGL
+199 ALLGL

-222 GAVARAAKPS
+222 GAVARAAKSSGPQAS
-232 VPHDGDVR
+232 DVP
-240 EEDKEQSGARIE
+240 EEDKGQSGARIE
-252 FSEGLRYV
+252 FSEGISYV

-306 GAAGVGALIGVAG
+306 GAAGAGALIGVVG
-319 AGSVRRFRRRGLIE
+319 AGSVSRFRRRGLIE
-333 LGLTGLLGLI
+333 LGLTGLLGII

-348 FVPNLVAAIA
+348 FVPNLVAAVA
-358 LATAIGATSSF
+358 LATSIGAISSF
-369 LGVITVSWL
+369 LGVITISWL
-378 QERTEPALIGR
+378 QERAEPRLIGR

-409 GVLVEIDLKA
+409 GVLVELDLRA
-419 MFLAAGALLLLT
+419 MFLAAGTLLLLT
-431 ALSGSLSR
+431 AVLGALSR

>member
-1 MSFRQC
+1 M
-7 NHRRRALERKNSV
+7 
-20 RRARRVGAGVLRRLL
+20 
-35 AIRLWKPLEGRPFRR
+35 PLEVRSFRR

-65 LVALAWLVLRI
+65 LVALTWLVLRV

-108 SPALIMIISSAG
+108 SPALIMIWASAV
-120 RVLLLAVLTA
+120 RVLLLALLTVLIMADT
-130 LILVDATR
+130 TR
-138 IWHVYLIAASLSALD
+138 IWHVYIIAAGLSALD

-159 SMSILPALVDR
+159 SMSIVPTLVDR
-170 DRLSAANGLTQGAEQ
+170 DRLSAANALTQAAEQ
-185 VSSILGPALAGILL
+185 VSSIFGPALAGTLL
-199 ALIGL
+199 ALLGL

-211 AVLFLIATALF
+211 SVLFLIATALF
-222 GAVARAAKPS
+222 GAVARVAKPS
-232 VPHDGDVR
+232 GAEVSDVP
-240 EEDKEQSGARIE
+240 EEDKGQSGARIE
-252 FSEGLRYV
+252 FSEGIRYV
-260 WRDGVI
+260 WRDGVV

-306 GAAGVGALIGVAG
+306 GAAGVGALIGIVG
-319 AGSVRRFRRRGLIE
+319 AGSVSRFRRRGLIE
-333 LGLTGLLGLI
+333 LGLTSLLGVI

-348 FVPNLVAAIA
+348 FVPNLAAAIA
-358 LATAIGATSSF
+358 LAIAIGATSSF
-369 LGVITVSWL
+369 LGVVTVSWL

-409 GVLVEIDLKA
+409 GMLVGLNLTA

-431 ALSGSLSR
+431 AVLGALSH
-439 TMREVD
+439 TMREAD

>member
-1 MSFRQC
+1 VFGRL
-7 NHRRRALERKNSV
+7 RALHF
-20 RRARRVGAGVLRRLL
+20 
-35 AIRLWKPLEGRPFRR
+35 WKPLEGRTFRR
-50 LWAGAGLSMLADQAF
+50 LWAGAGLSMIADQAF
-65 LVALAWLVLRI
+65 LVALTWLVLRVS
-76 TGSGAELGLVL
+76 GSGAELGLVL

-108 SPALIMIISSAG
+108 SPALIMIWASAG
-120 RVLLLAVLTA
+120 RILLLALLTG
-130 LILVDATR
+130 LIVADATQL
-138 IWHVYLIAASLSALD
+138 WHVYVIAASLSALD

-159 SMSILPALVDR
+159 SMSIVPTLVDR
-170 DRLSAANGLTQGAEQ
+170 DRLGAANALTHGAEQ
-185 VSSILGPALAGILL
+185 ASSIFGPALAGGLL
-199 ALIGL
+199 ALLGL

-211 AVLFLIATALF
+211 AVLFLISTALF
-222 GAVARAAKPS
+222 GTVARAAKPAGS
-232 VPHDGDVR
+232 QAGDVP
-240 EEDKEQSGARIE
+240 EEDQSRALASFIE
-252 FSEGLRYV
+252 GIRYV

-306 GAAGVGALIGVAG
+306 GAAGVGALIGVAA

-333 LGLTGLLGLI
+333 LGLTGLLGVI

-358 LATAIGATSSF
+358 LATAIGATASF
-369 LGVITVSWL
+369 LGVVTISWL
-378 QERTEPALIGR
+378 QERTEPGLLGR

-409 GVLVEIDLKA
+409 GILVELDLTA

-431 ALSGSLSR
+431 ALLGVLSR